1 MRSSILPLI
10 LFFLFATTISAVA
23 QSTTERGN
31 FLIGTRVGFSTAVSR
46 LKVESPSL
54 NYDGEGPRTSQFN
67 IAPNIG
73 YFLTRNFALG
83 IGMSYSSYRSSDPS
97 STLNDTTGRDDDS
110 YSSNLLFGPFA
121 RIYLPIS
128 EDNAFI
134 LGGIAGF
141 GNTVNQVKIDAQT
154 QTIRTDLTSLGLA
167 GGFTVFSQGGIS
179 LEALV
184 IYSFDRSR
192 NTLNLQNIQ
201 RKTTTWTNALNFS
214 FGLQYY
220 FGAVGG
226 GGY

>member
-1 MRSSILPLI
+1 MKKHNLT
-10 LFFLFATTISAVA
+10 FAVLLVLAANVVA
-23 QSTTERGN
+23 IAQPTEQGN

-46 LKVESPSL
+46 LKVESPTF
-54 NYDGEGPRTSQFN
+54 NYDGEGARTSQFN

-73 YFLTRNFALG
+73 YFITRNFALG
-83 IGMSYSSYRSSDPS
+83 LGMSYSSLRSSDPS
-97 STLNDTTGRDDDS
+97 SAVLDTSGRNSDS
-110 YSSNLLFGPFA
+110 YNSNLLFGPFA
-121 RIYLPIS
+121 RVYLPVS

-141 GNTVNQVKIDAQT
+141 GNTVNQVKVANNT

-192 NTLNLQNIQ
+192 NSLNLDGVQS
-201 RKTTTWTNALNFS
+201 KTTTWTNALNFS
-214 FGLQYY
+214 FGLEYY
-220 FGAVGG
+220 FGANGG
-226 GGY
+226 GAY

>member
-1 MRSSILPLI
+1 MKSNTLPLSL
-10 LFFLFATTISAVA
+10 LFVLATAVLASA
-23 QSTTERGN
+23 QPTERGN

-46 LKVESPSL
+46 LKVESPSF
-54 NYDGEGPRTSQFN
+54 NYDGEGSRTSQFN
-67 IAPNIG
+67 IAPAIG
-73 YFLTRNFALG
+73 YFVTRNFAVG
-83 IGMSYSSYRSSDPS
+83 VGMSYSSYRSSDPS
-97 STLNDTTGRDDDS
+97 SADSTSREDDS

-134 LGGIAGF
+134 LGSIAGF
-141 GNTVNQVKIDAQT
+141 GNTVNQVKVNDVT
-154 QTIRTDLTSLGLA
+154 QTIRTDLTSLGVA

-192 NTLNLQNIQ
+192 NSLNLQGIQ

-220 FGAVGG
+220 FGATGG
-226 GGY
+226 GGGGNY

>member
-1 MRSSILPLI
+1 MTHSRFASF
-10 LFFLFATTISAVA
+10 LFFMLAITVVA
-23 QSTTERGN
+23 IAQPTERGN

-46 LKVESPSL
+46 LKIESPTF
-54 NYDGEGPRTSQFN
+54 NYDGEGARTSQFN

-73 YFLTRNFALG
+73 YFITRNFALG

-97 STLNDTTGRDDDS
+97 SVVNDTTGREDDS

-141 GNTVNQVKIDAQT
+141 GNTVNQVQIDNQT

-192 NTLNLQNIQ
+192 NSLNLQNIT

-220 FGAVGG
+220 FGAT

>member
-1 MRSSILPLI
+1 MKYTALAPF
-10 LFFLFATTISAVA
+10 LFFLLGITAVA
-23 QSTTERGN
+23 VGQPTERGN

-46 LKVESPSL
+46 LKVESPTF
-54 NYDGEGPRTSQFN
+54 NYDGEGARTSQFN
-67 IAPNIG
+67 VAPNIG
-73 YFLTRNFALG
+73 YFVTRNFALG
-83 IGMSYSSYRSSDPS
+83 LGMSYASYRSSDAS
-97 STLNDTTGRDDDS
+97 SAVLDSTSREDDS

-141 GNTVNQVKIDAQT
+141 GNTVNQVKVRDVT

-192 NTLNLQNIQ
+192 NSLNLDGIQ
-201 RKTTTWTNALNFS
+201 SKTTTWTNALNFS

-220 FGAVGG
+220 FGANGGG

>member
-1 MRSSILPLI
+1 MKYNTLASF
-10 LFFLFATTISAVA
+10 LFFLLATTMVAVA
-23 QSTTERGN
+23 QPTERGN

-54 NYDGEGPRTSQFN
+54 NYDGEGARTSQFN

-73 YFLTRNFALG
+73 YFITRNFALG
-83 IGMSYSSYRSSDPS
+83 LGMSYSSYRSSDPS
-97 STLNDTTGRDDDS
+97 SVINDTTGREDDS

-121 RIYLPIS
+121 RIYLPVS
-128 EDNAFI
+128 QDNAFI

-141 GNTVNQVKIDAQT
+141 GNTVNQVKIDNQT

-192 NTLNLQNIQ
+192 NSLNLQNVT

-220 FGAVGG
+220 FGANSAS
-226 GGY
+226 Y

>member
-1 MRSSILPLI
+1 MNKNTLSIS
-10 LFFLFATTISAVA
+10 LFFVFAATMVA
-23 QSTTERGN
+23 IGQPTEQGN
-31 FLIGTRVGFSTAVSR
+31 FLVGTRVGFSTAVSR
-46 LKVESPSL
+46 LKVESPTF
-54 NYDGEGPRTSQFN
+54 NYDGEGARTSQFT
-67 IAPNIG
+67 ISPNIG
-73 YFLTRNFALG
+73 YFVTRNFAVG
-83 IGMSYSSYRSSDPS
+83 VGMSYSSYRSSNPS
-97 STLNDTTGRDDDS
+97 SFVLDSTGRNDDS

-141 GNTVNQVKIDAQT
+141 GNTVNQVKVQDIT

-192 NTLNLQNIQ
+192 NSLNLDGVQS
-201 RKTTTWTNALNFS
+201 KTTTWTNALNFS

-220 FGAVGG
+220 FGAGG
-226 GGY
+226 GGAY

>member
-1 MRSSILPLI
+1 MKKYNL
-10 LFFLFATTISAVA
+10 LFAVLLVLVA
-23 QSTTERGN
+23 NIVAIAQPTEQGN

-46 LKVESPSL
+46 LKVESPTF
-54 NYDGEGPRTSQFN
+54 NYDGEGSRTSQFN

-73 YFLTRNFALG
+73 YFVTRNFALG
-83 IGMSYSSYRSSDPS
+83 LGMSYTSLRSSDAS
-97 STLNDTTGRDDDS
+97 STVLDTSGRNGDS
-110 YSSNLLFGPFA
+110 YNSNLLFGPFA

-141 GNTVNQVKIDAQT
+141 GNTVNQVKVQDVT

-192 NTLNLQNIQ
+192 NSLNLDGVQS
-201 RKTTTWTNALNFS
+201 KTTTWTNGFNFS
-214 FGLQYY
+214 FGVEYY
-220 FGAVGG
+220 FGANGG
-226 GGY
+226 GAY

>member
-1 MRSSILPLI
+1 MKYNTLASF
-10 LFFLFATTISAVA
+10 LFFLLATTMVAVA
-23 QSTTERGN
+23 QPTERGN

-46 LKVESPSL
+46 LKVESPTL
-54 NYDGEGPRTSQFN
+54 NYDGEGARTSQFN

-73 YFLTRNFALG
+73 YFITRNFALG
-83 IGMSYSSYRSSDPS
+83 LGMSYSSYRSSDPS
-97 STLNDTTGRDDDS
+97 SVINDTTGREDDS

-121 RIYLPIS
+121 RIYLPVS
-128 EDNAFI
+128 QDNAFI

-141 GNTVNQVKIDAQT
+141 GNTVNQVKIDNQT

-192 NTLNLQNIQ
+192 NSLNLQNVT

-220 FGAVGG
+220 FGANSAS
-226 GGY
+226 Y

>member
-1 MRSSILPLI
+1 MKYNTLASI
-10 LFFLFATTISAVA
+10 LFFLLATTMVA
-23 QSTTERGN
+23 MAQPTERGN

-46 LKVESPSL
+46 LKVESPTL
-54 NYDGEGPRTSQFN
+54 NYDGEGARTSQFN

-73 YFLTRNFALG
+73 YFITRNFALG

-97 STLNDTTGRDDDS
+97 SVISDTTGRDDDT

-121 RIYLPIS
+121 RIYLPVS
-128 EDNAFI
+128 ADNAFI

-141 GNTVNQVKIDAQT
+141 GNTVNQIKIDTET

-192 NTLNLQNIQ
+192 NSLNLQNVV

-220 FGAVGG
+220 FGANSAS
-226 GGY
+226 Y